1 MSPYPPPSPV
11 LLNQRAVSYSV
22 FSVMRESVSFQ
33 VCPEFI
39 RTIIRRGRG
48 PRSLGGRQGGR
59 HGEGT
64 QRSEVFGWGGWGE
77 IEFEIMFKMPVAPPV
92 VDYNFEE
99 LVREQK
105 ITGPSHTCTF
115 FFPPSS
121 VSNLF
126 LGSSHTPIRRST
138 QRAQDVW
145 QFSDGSSRAL
155 KF

>member
-1 MSPYPPPSPV
+1 MW
-11 LLNQRAVSYSV
+11 
-22 FSVMRESVSFQ
+22 
-33 VCPEFI
+33 
-39 RTIIRRGRG
+39 
-48 PRSLGGRQGGR
+48 
-59 HGEGT
+59 GEGT
-64 QRSEVFGWGGWGE
+64 
-77 IEFEIMFKMPVAPPV
+77 EFEIMFKMPVAQPV
-92 VDYNFEE
+92 VNLSYSFKK

-115 FFPPSS
+115 FFPSS

>member
-1 MSPYPPPSPV
+1 MGKV
-11 LLNQRAVSYSV
+11 LRGQR
-22 FSVMRESVSFQ
+22 FG
-33 VCPEFI
+33 
-39 RTIIRRGRG
+39 GRG
-48 PRSLGGRQGGR
+48 QSLK
-59 HGEGT
+59 
-64 QRSEVFGWGGWGE
+64 SCL
-77 IEFEIMFKMPVAPPV
+77 KMPVAQPV
-92 VDYNFEE
+92 VDLSYNFKE

-115 FFPPSS
+115 FFSPSS
-121 VSNLF
+121 VSNLL